1 MVCKP
6 DRTKNSKWWSTQDK
20 HDKQLHTTFPSSP
33 LSSFIHVS
41 FLFGFRVYYMT
52 NQNTNYY
59 FFFFETKLKPS
70 KEWFHNEWN
79 VIFWIQSTV
88 EVKLEYYNPRAIKQR
103 LQQYMLSIYP
113 V

>member
-52 NQNTNYY
+52 NQNTNDY
-59 FFFFETKLKPS
+59 FFFLKQNWNPVRNDFIMNEMSFFE
-70 KEWFHNEWN
+70 
-79 VIFWIQSTV
+79 
-88 EVKLEYYNPRAIKQR
+88 YNPQLK
-103 LQQYMLSIYP
+103 LN
-113 V
+113 